1 MDTNDVQ
8 TNLYWYLLRTAI
20 SAKHDLMKIADK
32 YGITVMQLYT
42 LCLLDDD
49 RSIPM
54 NALSSTLH
62 CDASNL
68 TGIIDR
74 LFTGEYVKREENP
87 KDRRV
92 KMITLTPKGAQL
104 AKQIFSKLPHHQP
117 GGLNSLSD
125 DQKKQLTELLAL
137 TFQPVQDRVEQ
148 LAN

>member
-1 MDTNDVQ
+1 MYSMDTNNVQ
-8 TNLYWYLLRTAI
+8 NNLYWYLLRTAI

-42 LCLLDDD
+42 LCLLEDDK
-49 RSIPM
+49 SIPM
-54 NALSSTLH
+54 NALSSMLH

-92 KMITLTPKGAQL
+92 KMITLTPKGAEL
-104 AKQIFSKLPHHQP
+104 SKQIFAELPQRQP
-117 GGLNSLSD
+117 TGLNSLND
-125 DQKKQLTELLAL
+125 EQKQQLTELLAQ
-137 TFQPVQDRVEQ
+137 TFQPVSDRLE
-148 LAN
+148 

>member
-1 MDTNDVQ
+1 METNNVQ
-8 TNLYWYLLRTAI
+8 NNLYWYLLRTAI
-20 SAKHDLMKIADK
+20 SSKHELMKIADK

-49 RSIPM
+49 KSIPM
-54 NALSSTLH
+54 NALSGMLH

-92 KMITLTPKGAQL
+92 KMITLTPKGADLCHRIFAELPAYTPAGVKSLTNDEKQQLTILL
-104 AKQIFSKLPHHQP
+104 AK
-117 GGLNSLSD
+117 
-125 DQKKQLTELLAL
+125 
-137 TFQPVQDRVEQ
+137 TFQPVRE
-148 LAN
+148 